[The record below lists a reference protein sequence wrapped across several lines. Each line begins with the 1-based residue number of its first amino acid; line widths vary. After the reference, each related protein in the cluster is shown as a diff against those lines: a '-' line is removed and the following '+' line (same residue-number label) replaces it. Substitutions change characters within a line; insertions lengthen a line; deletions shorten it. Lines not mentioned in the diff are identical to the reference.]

1 MLAWANETRR
11 FGYDGEDGEDGRPGR
26 DGQAG
31 PSANVIADGNPA
43 HFMLSGTAG
52 GEGEDGEAG
61 YRPRCE
67 SQPRDVAYDLQAA
80 HGGDGGNGGRG
91 GNGGNGGDLTIY
103 YRDLAQLQRLSV
115 TALGG
120 QGGWGGRGGNGTLGC
135 RCRLYR
141 WERQTC
147 TGTPGQSD
155 YRCQTSRYRCSDGR
169 DGAQGSLGSDGRA
182 GEDGQLWLVNQV
194 ELLQP
199 ENPSQVDRLTALAA
213 QPFALSR
220 NLWQTR
226 SGANALLAIGSQ
238 VRDSYQVYTG
248 RVEGTVR
255 LNWQAQ
261 RPLSLFATESVIA
274 EIQPD
279 GTLAA
284 TFSENLWADY
294 STQTEGNEMALTIHR
309 AARRQDVTRL
319 AWGGTQ
325 GQGSNWRAV
334 VLDLGGESAFV
345 ETQFRVTLKTTTDNL
360 GGNRRPRY
368 TTAYEGVLP
377 SEAVILTNNRFELA
391 LGQLPIE
398 ARSLRPGTHAQ
409 LEITALRSLGNQSA
423 EQSLS
428 WQGQL

>member
-169 DGAQGSLGSDGRA
+169 DGAQGS
-182 GEDGQLWLVNQV
+182 
-194 ELLQP
+194 
-199 ENPSQVDRLTALAA
+199 
-213 QPFALSR
+213 
-220 NLWQTR
+220 
-226 SGANALLAIGSQ
+226 
-238 VRDSYQVYTG
+238 
-248 RVEGTVR
+248 
-255 LNWQAQ
+255 
-261 RPLSLFATESVIA
+261 
-274 EIQPD
+274 
-279 GTLAA
+279 
-284 TFSENLWADY
+284 
-294 STQTEGNEMALTIHR
+294 
-309 AARRQDVTRL
+309 
-319 AWGGTQ
+319 
-325 GQGSNWRAV
+325 
-334 VLDLGGESAFV
+334 
-345 ETQFRVTLKTTTDNL
+345 
-360 GGNRRPRY
+360 
-368 TTAYEGVLP
+368 
-377 SEAVILTNNRFELA
+377 
-391 LGQLPIE
+391 
-398 ARSLRPGTHAQ
+398 PG
-409 LEITALRSLGNQSA
+409 
-423 EQSLS
+423 
-428 WQGQL
+428 